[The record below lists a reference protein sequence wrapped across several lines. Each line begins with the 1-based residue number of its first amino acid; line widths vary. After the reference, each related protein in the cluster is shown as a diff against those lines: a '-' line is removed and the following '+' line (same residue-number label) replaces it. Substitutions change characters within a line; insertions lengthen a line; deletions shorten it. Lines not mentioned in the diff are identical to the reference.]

1 MTGYCGMGMFD
12 CFLVVSISTL
22 GGCLVCT
29 HLLGVG
35 GVVQAQTPH
44 RPHVLGGQGR
54 QEGADV
60 DDLVGH
66 VVLAKDVALDD
77 AGLARLA
84 DVGDAAGQ
92 DGVAVVG
99 PAVPGQ
105 EADEALGQVSVRFLL
120 FEYGKTY

>member
-1 MTGYCGMGMFD
+1 
-12 CFLVVSISTL
+12 VS
-22 GGCLVCT
+22 
-29 HLLGVG
+29 
-35 GVVQAQTPH
+35 GVVQAETPH
-44 RPHVLGGQGR
+44 RPHVLRGQGR

-92 DGVAVVG
+92 DGIAVVG

-105 EADEALGQVSVRFLL
+105 EADETLGQVSVCPCFFYVERLTEKAGIL
-120 FEYGKTY
+120 TGSDWVSTLTTK